1 VPSGRPVGRLRPAD
15 PIVDRPERLVSS
27 RRKHPDGGRL
37 PDRTSDHA
45 DVGRVR
51 GSGGAAQRCMGW
63 LLVHVLPPAPGSRRG
78 AQSARPQPQPYVR
91 PLSVEGAAQE
101 LRLLPGSTRG
111 ILRPVHVG
119 RAPQEHTIIHSGQLK
134 IGASHK
140 VPRVRRHFICAP
152 KGTRA
157 ARCCCLR
164 KIAVRNAATERT
176 PRDAQLSLSLRR
188 RSTSSSLST
197 PVVPKRYVCP
207 HEGDQPEQ

>member
-1 VPSGRPVGRLRPAD
+1 MGLWTQVVPGPVANGWLQLSTMIDYRDRGWKAGHGVPSGRPVGRLRPAD

-119 RAPQEHTIIHSGQLK
+119 RAPQEHTIIHSGQL
-134 IGASHK
+134 
-140 VPRVRRHFICAP
+140 
-152 KGTRA
+152 
-157 ARCCCLR
+157 
-164 KIAVRNAATERT
+164 
-176 PRDAQLSLSLRR
+176 
-188 RSTSSSLST
+188 
-197 PVVPKRYVCP
+197 
-207 HEGDQPEQ
+207 